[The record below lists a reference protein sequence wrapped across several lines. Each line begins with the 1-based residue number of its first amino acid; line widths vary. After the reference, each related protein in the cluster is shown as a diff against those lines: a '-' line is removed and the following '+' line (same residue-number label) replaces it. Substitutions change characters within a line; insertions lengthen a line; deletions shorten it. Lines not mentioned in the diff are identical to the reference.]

1 MGAGQ
6 EPINRLLNRGNRE
19 NCGNNRNRGTGA
31 TGEKGERGMSPSIVS
46 E

>member
-19 NCGNNRNRGTGA
+19 NSGNSRNRGTGA
-31 TGEKGERGMSPSIVS
+31 TVEKGERGMSLSIVS
-46 E
+46 